1 MWDWCTSWQKFS
13 AQTCWPSC
21 YPFPGSCPASFP
33 SDRRHT
39 EGMPVHW
46 WLVVERIR
54 SQKIQTLAN
63 RPSPAEAEEA
73 HIFSGFCVWCGKEGR
88 QVIHLSCCLL
98 SILLASN
105 RASLEISRYYSR
117 AQSLQIHL
125 ERQWINSAC
134 AIQTWTW
141 GLKSLKAK
149 FLYSKGQTVPL
160 PLASRLPVSTTLP
173 PNPQNLDQWCA
184 LTLVLFEDAS
194 SPNWMKTNPVFCTND
209 IGVATMS
216 YLLKFNNM
224 LDPTHGMPR
233 CIPKISPPKS
243 LHFTSNQ
250 DFSKKMDPNLT
261 RISDFC
267 PNLCADSS
275 NCRYHSVYLWDMR
288 SPPQIEIERS
298 AAWFPL
304 QV

>member
-1 MWDWCTSWQKFS
+1 MNDLHNQLYFMWFWCTSWQKNS

-21 YPFPGSCPASFP
+21 SPFPGSCPASFP

-63 RPSPAEAEEA
+63 RPSPAEAE
-73 HIFSGFCVWCGKEGR
+73 G
-88 QVIHLSCCLL
+88 CCLL

-105 RASLEISRYYSR
+105 NELSLEISWYYSR

-134 AIQTWTW
+134 TIQTWTW

-149 FLYSKGQTVPL
+149 FLQTVPL

-194 SPNWMKTNPVFCTND
+194 SPSWMKTNPMFCTND

-216 YLLKFNNM
+216 YLLKFQQHVGSNTWNAKVHSKN
-224 LDPTHGMPR
+224 L
-233 CIPKISPPKS
+233 SSKS
-243 LHFTSNQ
+243 LHFTW
-250 DFSKKMDPNLT
+250 KT
-261 RISDFC
+261 RISPKKWSFT
-267 PNLCADSS
+267 
-275 NCRYHSVYLWDMR
+275 
-288 SPPQIEIERS
+288 
-298 AAWFPL
+298 
-304 QV
+304 